1 MSKRYLF
8 LLVVFALVVGTGSLA
23 IQAQSELRFDGVE
36 VHALI
41 FRSTDTDYIISTLAP
56 RLEQETGIKLIV
68 DQTPY
73 EDVRAKQL
81 ADRAGAHAY
90 DILNSTTEWSYE
102 YAEFASPLDEYL
114 ANPQYPA
121 VEQDDMIP
129 FVWSTFNPG
138 ENVKLI
144 PYQPDTRLFFYRTDL
159 FEAAGLTAPQ
169 TWDDVRAAAA
179 ALTKDTD
186 GDGEVDQFGFLFPG
200 QRGWNLMLAWVPFVY
215 AAGGEIFS
223 DGLPVIKSQAG
234 LDALNFLIEMKQYA
248 PADVTAFGEYEVN
261 QTTTQGHAAMIVSA
275 SAITQELEAE
285 TSAVKGLIASSDF
298 PLQSET
304 TERKFSAAL
313 GGWAFGVTDYSEV
326 KDAAA
331 YAVMWLT
338 SKDIVTEMEIHG
350 RAHAARLS
358 MAENAELLAVN
369 PHVPTIV
376 EVLSGAEIFYR
387 GPQGASLGELLN
399 VRIAQAVAG
408 ELTPEDALRIAQDEL
423 TAYIEANPA

>member
-1 MSKRYLF
+1 MSKRF
-8 LLVVFALVVGTGSLA
+8 LLVLVVLALAIGTGSLA
-23 IQAQSELRFDGVE
+23 LQAQSALQFNGVE
-36 VHALI
+36 VHALM

-68 DQTPY
+68 DETPY

-102 YAEFASPLDEYL
+102 YAEFAAPLDEYI
-114 ANPQYPA
+114 ANPQYPDI
-121 VEQDDMIP
+121 QKDDIIP
-129 FVWSTFNPG
+129 YVWSTFNPG
-138 ENVKLI
+138 ANVKLL

-159 FEAAGLTAPQ
+159 FEQAGLSAPQ

-179 ALTKDTD
+179 ALTKDTN
-186 GDGEVDQFGFLFPG
+186 GDGQIDQFGFLFPG
-200 QRGWNLMLAWVPFVY
+200 QRGWNLMLAWVPLVY

-223 DGLPVIKSQAG
+223 DGQPAFKSDAG
-234 LDALNFLIEMKQYA
+234 LAALNFLIEMKQYA
-248 PADVTAFGEYEVN
+248 PPDVTAFGEYEVN
-261 QTTTQGHAAMIVSA
+261 QTTTQGHAAMVISA

-285 TSAVKGLIASSDF
+285 TSAVKGLMASTDF
-298 PLQSET
+298 PLQTAT
-304 TERKFSAAL
+304 TERKYSAAL
-313 GGWAFGVTDYSEV
+313 GGWALGVTDYSQV

-331 YAVMWLT
+331 YSIMWLT

-358 MAENAELLAVN
+358 MAENPDLLAVN

-376 EVLSGAEIFYR
+376 KVLSNAEIFYR

-408 ELTPEDALRIAQDEL
+408 EITPEEALRLAQDEL
-423 TAYIEANPA
+423 SAYIAENPA